1 MTCNQECDQGRTCDC
16 AKQDSEA
23 WSEFTTNLIQA
34 AALVAVCAVGGLVMG
49 LIVGVMK

>member
-1 MTCNQECDQGRTCDC
+1 MTDEDKDR
-16 AKQDSEA
+16 EA

-34 AALVAVCAVGGLVMG
+34 AALVLICAVGGLTVG